1 MISLQDKIPRI
12 EYQSLTDFCLF
23 QLCYGRCAEVKASTL
38 FAKNIIHASFRLHI
52 GSEWS
57 SYILI
62 FALTSDMDEAV
73 V

>member
-1 MISLQDKIPRI
+1 MISSQDKIPRI
-12 EYQSLTDFCLF
+12 EISIFDRFLSISTFP
-23 QLCYGRCAEVKASTL
+23 CAEVKASAL

-57 SYILI
+57 SYVLI